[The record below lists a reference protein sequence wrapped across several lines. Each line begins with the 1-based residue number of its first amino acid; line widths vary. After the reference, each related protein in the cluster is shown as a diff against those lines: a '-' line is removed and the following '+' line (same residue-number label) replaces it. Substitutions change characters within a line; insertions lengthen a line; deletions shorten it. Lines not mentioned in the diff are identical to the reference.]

1 MTPDGVALI
10 MVSAGTD
17 GSIND
22 TFSQLRSEFSL
33 QRVRVAAP
41 RIARR
46 LPSPLVQAVGRFLLP
61 LKPEWVR
68 NLYVLTK

>member
-1 MTPDGVALI
+1 

-22 TFSQLRSEFSL
+22 TFAHLLSEFSL

-41 RIARR
+41 RVARL
-46 LPSPLVQAVGRFLLP
+46 LPSPLVQAVGRMLLP
-61 LKPEWVR
+61 LKPVWVR

>member
-1 MTPDGVALI
+1 MTPGGVALI

-22 TFSQLRSEFSL
+22 TFSRLRSEFSL
-33 QRVRVAAP
+33 ERVRVAAP
-41 RIARR
+41 RVARR
-46 LPSPLVQAVGRFLLP
+46 LPSPLVQAVGRMLLP
-61 LKPEWVR
+61 VKPAWVR